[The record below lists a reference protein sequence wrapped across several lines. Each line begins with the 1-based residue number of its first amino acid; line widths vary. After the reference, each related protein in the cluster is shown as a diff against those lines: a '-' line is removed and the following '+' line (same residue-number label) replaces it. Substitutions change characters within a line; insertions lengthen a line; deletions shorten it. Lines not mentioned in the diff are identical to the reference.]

1 MVAIMHILVG
11 LPCSGKTTLARQIE
25 SETGAVR
32 FSPDEWQLFLFGHDM
47 NHPDHDARHTRVEE
61 LMRKVAIQLLRQ
73 GASVIYDF
81 GFWSVRERDEMRTL
95 ARELGV
101 EFRMHYLATPLEEIY
116 RRMDLRNASG
126 RDGIFVFSREDL
138 AQWLPY
144 WQPPLPDEEGCQFV
158 LPGGGA

>member
-1 MVAIMHILVG
+1 MAAIMHILVG

-61 LMRKVAIQLLRQ
+61 LMRKVAAQLLRQ

-126 RDGIFVFSREDL
+126 REASHCASPPGCGRTLPNSRTPWAGMSEM
-138 AQWLPY
+138 
-144 WQPPLPDEEGCQFV
+144 
-158 LPGGGA
+158 